1 MASQELNNA
10 ILSAI
15 TFSKR
20 KIFCYTNLTLEKIM
34 THFQKSMNTFEDG
47 TYAPVMPARCIKSD
61 KKQSFLTPKQKI
73 V

>member
-10 ILSAI
+10 IFSAI

-47 TYAPVMPARCIKSD
+47 TYAPVMPTRCIKSD
-61 KKQSFLTPKQKI
+61 TKQSFLTPKQKI